1 MWPLFYTFKIVL
13 AFFSAFFDIFVS
25 FLCSSFDSFG
35 DEGKQNSSLLRFFVC
50 SRGAFSGLI
59 AQYSRLYVA
68 RFLKLSTGS
77 SFFYHS
83 EAYRWTNFLE
93 KIKRIKITFF

>member
-59 AQYSRLYVA
+59 AQNSRLYVA

-77 SFFYHS
+77 SFFIIP
-83 EAYRWTNFLE
+83 RLIDGPIFW
-93 KIKRIKITFF
+93 KK